1 MVETTRMTKLAT
13 KALGIVQIDQA
24 QIVQFPEGLLG
35 FPEYTEFAL
44 LDDSDESPFKW
55 LQSTTDAAL
64 AFVVI
69 QPELFLANYRA
80 EPGEADLKALGVSQV
95 SECLTLLIVTI
106 PHDEPRK
113 MTANL
118 QGPILIN
125 GPKRI
130 GRQVISNN
138 DRHLVRVSILEQ
150 LEG

>member
-1 MVETTRMTKLAT
+1 MTKLAT